1 MTPAARRMERLQRW
15 NLERLPALTEQMF
28 RAVLERADRECTER
42 YARLSDDDDARE
54 LDNAERYRDAVSDGR
69 RFT

>member
-1 MTPAARRMERLQRW
+1 MTPAQRRMARLQKW

-28 RAVLERADRECTER
+28 RAVLERADRECTEL
-42 YARLSDDDDARE
+42 YARLSEDDDARE

>member
-1 MTPAARRMERLQRW
+1 MSPAARRMARLQRW

-28 RAVLERADRECTER
+28 RQVLERADRECCEL

-54 LDNAERYRDAVSDGR
+54 LDNAERYRDAVSDGK

>member
-1 MTPAARRMERLQRW
+1 MTPAAKRMARLQRW

-28 RAVLERADRECTER
+28 RAVLERADRECCEL
-42 YARLSDDDDARE
+42 YARLPDDNDARD

-69 RFT
+69 RLT

>member
-28 RAVLERADRECTER
+28 RAVLERADRECTEL